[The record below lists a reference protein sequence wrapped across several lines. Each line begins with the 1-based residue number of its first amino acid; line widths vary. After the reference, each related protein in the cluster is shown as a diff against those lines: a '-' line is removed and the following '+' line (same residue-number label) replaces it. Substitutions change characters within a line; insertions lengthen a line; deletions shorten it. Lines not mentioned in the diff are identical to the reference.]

1 LWDFSTRESLA
12 GMGLISNA
20 IDKLPKWAK
29 VVLFVAIIV
38 SSISCIV
45 KYGFFTFLIRM
56 IFSPE
61 I

>member
-1 LWDFSTRESLA
+1 
-12 GMGLISNA
+12 MGLISNA